1 MFEEL
6 NDLFAQVE
14 KTAGQFEELPE
25 GSYIGE
31 IEASGYK
38 ESKKGRPM
46 VQIKV
51 KVTGGEYEGRTNSK
65 FMMLDGKGTDQ
76 IKRNLSMFASQA
88 KRLGVDTSGGFEAT
102 IENMERLEGTAVE
115 MTIEKSLGSNG
126 VTYTNTHL
134 DLADE

>member
-6 NDLFAQVE
+6 NDLFAEVE

-25 GSYIGE
+25 GNYIGV

-46 VQIKV
+46 VQIMV

-65 FMMLDGKGTDQ
+65 FMMLDGSGTDQ

-88 KRLGVDTSGGFEAT
+88 KRLGVDTSDGFEAT
-102 IENMERLEGTAVE
+102 IENIESLEGTEVV
-115 MTIEKSLGSNG
+115 MQIEKSVGKNG
-126 VTYTNTHL
+126 TTYTNTHL
-134 DLADE
+134 ELADE

>member
-6 NDLFAQVE
+6 NDLFKEVE

-25 GSYIGE
+25 GNYIGV

-46 VQIKV
+46 VQIMV

-65 FMMLDGKGTDQ
+65 FMMLDGKGTEQ
-76 IKRNLSMFASQA
+76 VKRNLSMFASQA
-88 KRLGVDTSGGFEAT
+88 KRLGVDTSEGFETT
-102 IENMERLEGTAVE
+102 IDNMEHLEGVEVE
-115 MTIEKSLGSNG
+115 MTIKKSLGSNG

>member
-25 GSYIGE
+25 GNYIGV

-115 MTIEKSLGSNG
+115 MTIEKSLGTNG

>member
-6 NDLFAQVE
+6 NDLFKEVE

-25 GSYIGE
+25 GNYIGV

-46 VQIKV
+46 VQIMV
-51 KVTGGEYEGRTNSK
+51 KVTGGEYEGRKNSK
-65 FMMLDGKGTDQ
+65 FMMLDGSGTDQ

-88 KRLGVDTSGGFEAT
+88 KRLGVDTSDGFEAT
-102 IENMERLEGTAVE
+102 IENIESLEGTEVV
-115 MTIEKSLGSNG
+115 MQIEKS
-126 VTYTNTHL
+126 V
-134 DLADE
+134 

>member
-25 GSYIGE
+25 GNYIGV
-31 IEASGYK
+31 IEACGYK

-46 VQIKV
+46 VQIMV
-51 KVTGGEYEGRTNSK
+51 RVTGGEHEGRTNSK
-65 FMMLDGKGTDQ
+65 FMMLDGSGTDQ

-88 KRLGVDTSGGFEAT
+88 KRLGVDTSEGFETT

-115 MTIEKSLGSNG
+115 MTIEKSLGNNG

>member
-25 GSYIGE
+25 GNYIGV

-46 VQIKV
+46 VQIMV

-65 FMMLDGKGTDQ
+65 FMMLDGSGTDQ

-88 KRLGVDTSGGFEAT
+88 KRLGVDTSDGFEST
-102 IENMERLEGTAVE
+102 IENIESLEGTEVV
-115 MTIEKSLGSNG
+115 MQIEKSVGKNG
-126 VTYTNTHL
+126 TTYTNTHL
-134 DLADE
+134 ELADE

>member
-115 MTIEKSLGSNG
+115 MTIEKSLGTNG

>member
-6 NDLFAQVE
+6 NDLFKEVE

-25 GSYIGE
+25 GNYIGV

-46 VQIKV
+46 VQIMV

-65 FMMLDGKGTDQ
+65 FMMLDGSGTDQ

-88 KRLGVDTSGGFEAT
+88 KRLGVDTSDGFEAT
-102 IENMERLEGTAVE
+102 IENIESLEGTEVV
-115 MTIEKSLGSNG
+115 MQIEKSVGKNG
-126 VTYTNTHL
+126 TTYTNTHL
-134 DLADE
+134 ELADE

>member
-25 GSYIGE
+25 GNYIGV
-31 IEASGYK
+31 IEACGYK

-46 VQIKV
+46 VQIMV
-51 KVTGGEYEGRTNSK
+51 RVTGGEHEGRTNSK
-65 FMMLDGKGTDQ
+65 FMMLDGSGTDQ

-115 MTIEKSLGSNG
+115 MTIEKSLGKNG